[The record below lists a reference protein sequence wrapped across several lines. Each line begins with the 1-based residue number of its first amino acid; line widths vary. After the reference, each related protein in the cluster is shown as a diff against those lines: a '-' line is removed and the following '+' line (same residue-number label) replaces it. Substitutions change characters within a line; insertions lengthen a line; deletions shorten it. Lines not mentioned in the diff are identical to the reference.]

1 MQAQADTYK
10 NVYSEP
16 AWKERDAWQ
25 KPNDIIRKMDID
37 KNSLVADV
45 GCHEGYMTFKLAD
58 VAKTV
63 YAVDVDDT
71 KLVKLEAHKPLNVKA
86 IKGDYDDPNLP
97 GNLDAVLILDT
108 YHEMKDH
115 NEILKN
121 IFVALRKGG
130 RLVICEPIASSRR
143 DLPRFEQEKK
153 HEIAMKYVV
162 EDLQRAGFSISEKT
176 DPFVDRE
183 KIKGDKM
190 WIIVAVKL

>member
-1 MQAQADTYK
+1 
-10 NVYSEP
+10 
-16 AWKERDAWQ
+16 
-25 KPNDIIRKMDID
+25 MDID
-37 KNSLVADV
+37 KNSVVADV

-63 YAVDVDDT
+63 YAVDVDET
-71 KLVKLEAHKPLNVKA
+71 KLVKLEAHRPLNVKT

-97 GNLDAVLILDT
+97 GNLDAIVILDT

-115 NEILKN
+115 NDILKN
-121 IFVALRKGG
+121 IFDALKKGG

-143 DLPRFEQEKK
+143 DLPRMEQEKK

-162 EDLQRAGFSISEKT
+162 EDLLRAGFNISEKT